1 MANGCMKVTFYS
13 LWPVPG
19 GSVVTVGTLNAR
31 QRPGGPYTETA
42 PCGAG
47 CGRANLRWSAVNGD
61 GPGSFG
67 GDVPLEQLDAL
78 HELILVSPGDGNLIL
93 IDSNDELESV
103 NVGDSV
109 DVDHEIPA
117 DANEIFLGQLQEQIL

>member
-1 MANGCMKVTFYS
+1 MGVGCTKETFS
-13 LWPVPG
+13 NPWRVPG
-19 GSVVTVGTLNAR
+19 GSVATVGVFRVLCK
-31 QRPGGPYTETA
+31 PGGPYTETA

-67 GDVPLEQLDAL
+67 GDVPSEQLDAL
-78 HELILVSPGDGNLIL
+78 HELILVSPGDGDLIF

-103 NVGDSV
+103 NVGDPVNV
-109 DVDHEIPA
+109 DDEVPA
-117 DANEIFLGQLQEQIL
+117 DANEIFLGQLQE